1 LVDTAQG
8 KLTHYRFLALFDTP
22 RTACYRAQF
31 REFIE
36 RGHNIVFA
44 NIDPVQIVL
53 SFIVF
58 LFSLS
63 VHESAHALVSDR
75 FGDDLG
81 RSLGRISLNPIVHID
96 PLGTILFPLIGAITH
111 APVFGWAK
119 PVPVNPL
126 AWREKDKANFWVSA
140 AGPLS
145 NFALAIIC
153 FLILKA
159 FILTGVVGVVGS
171 RFYIASTSPVV
182 EPLVLLVF
190 LGLTINLTL
199 GLFNLIPVPPLD
211 GGGMLESILPREA
224 QRSFEQIKL
233 YGFMNLFAL
242 ILLGA
247 FTFIFAPVEAAVMYL
262 LRL

>member
-1 LVDTAQG
+1 M
-8 KLTHYRFLALFDTP
+8 FD
-22 RTACYRAQF
+22 A
-31 REFIE
+31 
-36 RGHNIVFA
+36 
-44 NIDPVQIVL
+44 IDPVRILL

-63 VHESAHALVSDR
+63 VHESAHAFVSDR

-81 RSLGRISLNPIVHID
+81 KSLGRISLNPIVHID
-96 PLGTILFPLIGAITH
+96 PIGTVLFPLIGAITH

-145 NFALAIIC
+145 NFALALIFFI
-153 FLILKA
+153 ILKT
-159 FILTGVVGVVGS
+159 FILTGLVGVVGNQ
-171 RFYIASTSPVV
+171 FYIATNSEVM
-182 EPLVLLVF
+182 EPIILLVF
-190 LGLTINLTL
+190 LGLTINLIL

-211 GGGMLESILPREA
+211 GGGMLESILPYEA
-224 QRSFEQIKL
+224 QRSFEQVKQ
-233 YGFMNLFAL
+233 YGFMILFAL
-242 ILLGA
+242 ILLGV
-247 FTFIFAPVEAAVMYL
+247 FSIIYRPVEAAVMYL